1 MNALLSKVYFGI
13 GVTLM
18 LLQFPVN
25 VMLPKNM
32 WSTLFRF
39 IIFAIA
45 VKFMLI
51 YNNKKYSK
59 K

>member
-1 MNALLSKVYFGI
+1 MKAFPSKVYFGI
-13 GVTLM
+13 GVVLM

-39 IIFAIA
+39 IIFAVA

-51 YNNKKYSK
+51 YNNKQYSK